1 MAQPAQNVNKETRRG
16 DRGPREGGA
25 PRGERRPRKP
35 AVESDFQEKVVQISR
50 VTKVVKGGKK
60 MSFRAVVVVG
70 NGKGKVGV
78 GIGKANEVV
87 YAIQKGVSDAKKNLV
102 DVPLVNTTIP
112 HLVIGEDGAG
122 KVLLRPASQGTGVIA
137 GGAVRAVVELSG
149 IKDIL
154 SKSLGSSNLLS
165 NARATLAAFKSLK
178 TVEKVAAARAKSAA
192 EIAG

>member
-1 MAQPAQNVNKETRRG
+1 MAQPAQNANPRRG
-16 DRGPREGGA
+16 ERGPREGGGG
-25 PRGERRPRKP
+25 PRGDRRPRKP
-35 AVESDFQEKVVQISR
+35 VTESDFQEKVVQISR

-87 YAIQKGVSDAKKNLV
+87 YAIQKGVADAKKNLV

-165 NARATLAAFKSLK
+165 NARATLAAFKLLK
-178 TVEKVAAARAKSAA
+178 TVEKVATAREKSAA
-192 EIAG
+192 EIVG